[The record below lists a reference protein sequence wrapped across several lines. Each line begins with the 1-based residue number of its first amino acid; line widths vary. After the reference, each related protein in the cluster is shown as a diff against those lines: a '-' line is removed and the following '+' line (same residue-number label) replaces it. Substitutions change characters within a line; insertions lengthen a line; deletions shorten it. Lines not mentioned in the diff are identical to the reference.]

1 MSLKCEWTAAES
13 FSVLEGINFSQLG
26 KNLVRPMAKKAIKWR
41 DFHLSILSIF
51 FAHGTLKFIS
61 LQLYWLSTD
70 DSFHVRQFP
79 RSRPALYTTSTKG
92 LFKASCLRFSI
103 CFLKNWKLYDRK
115 EHSNLNVT
123 VAKSSRKWKLEKKIP
138 TLNETKL
145 VSLVRGLEQLNRCRF
160 RFKTHF
166 VYYNLS
172 LKAIMKVQIQV
183 YGSQR
188 CQKCSAC

>member
-1 MSLKCEWTAAES
+1 MTRFPL
-13 FSVLEGINFSQLG
+13 VHIIN
-26 KNLVRPMAKKAIKWR
+26 
-41 DFHLSILSIF
+41 F

-79 RSRPALYTTSTKG
+79 RSRPALYTISTKG
-92 LFKASCLRFSI
+92 LFKAICL
-103 CFLKNWKLYDRK
+103 FLF
-115 EHSNLNVT
+115 V
-123 VAKSSRKWKLEKKIP
+123 SSRTENYMKQEMEIGKKIP

>member
-79 RSRPALYTTSTKG
+79 RSRPALYTISTKG
-92 LFKASCLRFSI
+92 LFKAICL
-103 CFLKNWKLYDRK
+103 FLFVSSRTENYLTEKSTPILTSRLQNQAGNGNWKK
-115 EHSNLNVT
+115 
-123 VAKSSRKWKLEKKIP
+123 KSQP
-138 TLNETKL
+138 
-145 VSLVRGLEQLNRCRF
+145 
-160 RFKTHF
+160 
-166 VYYNLS
+166 
-172 LKAIMKVQIQV
+172 
-183 YGSQR
+183 
-188 CQKCSAC
+188 

>member
-51 FAHGTLKFIS
+51 LHMARWNLS
-61 LQLYWLSTD
+61 LCNFTGWALMTVSTF
-70 DSFHVRQFP
+70 DSFHVRGQLCTPLQQKDSLKPFVFDF
-79 RSRPALYTTSTKG
+79 
-92 LFKASCLRFSI
+92 LF
-103 CFLKNWKLYDRK
+103 
-115 EHSNLNVT
+115 V
-123 VAKSSRKWKLEKKIP
+123 SSRTENYMKQEMEIGKKIP